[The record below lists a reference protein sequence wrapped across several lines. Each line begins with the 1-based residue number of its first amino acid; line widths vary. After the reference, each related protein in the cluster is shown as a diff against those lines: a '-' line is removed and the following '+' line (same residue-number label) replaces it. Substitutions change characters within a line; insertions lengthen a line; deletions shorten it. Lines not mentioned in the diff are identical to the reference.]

1 MGSLWYIQQ
10 TLYKI
15 KDNDDLRGNALE
27 IRNAMNPSDLQEPH
41 PDMLQ
46 KMILHANV
54 DGDSDSN
61 SEKTK
66 I

>member
-1 MGSLWYIQQ
+1 M
-10 TLYKI
+10 